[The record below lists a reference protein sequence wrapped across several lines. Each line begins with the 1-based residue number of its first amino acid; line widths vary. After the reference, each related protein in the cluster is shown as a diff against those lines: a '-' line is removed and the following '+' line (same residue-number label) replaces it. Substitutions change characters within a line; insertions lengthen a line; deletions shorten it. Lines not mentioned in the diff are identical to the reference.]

1 MVPSNNL
8 YLSSV
13 GVKRIQAII
22 GVLVYYARA
31 IKNKLLVPLSYIGS
45 QQVTDTEATADSIKQ
60 LLYYVNTYPNDG
72 IACRESDMVL
82 AAHSDDGFHNESK
95 GHICAGEHT
104 IYLIMTLNPY

>member
-31 IKNKLLVPLSYIGS
+31 IKNKLLVALSYIGS
-45 QQVTDTEATADSIKQ
+45 QQVTDTEATADSIKH

-72 IACRESDMVL
+72 IACS
-82 AAHSDDGFHNESK
+82 S
-95 GHICAGEHT
+95 IQ
-104 IYLIMTLNPY
+104 